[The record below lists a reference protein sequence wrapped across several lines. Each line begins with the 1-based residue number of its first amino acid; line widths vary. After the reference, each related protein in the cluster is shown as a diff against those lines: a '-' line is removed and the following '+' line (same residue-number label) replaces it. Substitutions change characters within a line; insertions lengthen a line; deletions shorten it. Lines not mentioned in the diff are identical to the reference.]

1 LAKSRSYVK
10 VIFSGFLF
18 SEYFIKEINYTVI
31 VSRVELRGYDRPDML
46 LECREDCIPAGRPR
60 EMENHGE
67 MDLGPCYE
75 NVYSTFHA
83 QF

>member
-1 LAKSRSYVK
+1 M
-10 VIFSGFLF
+10 
-18 SEYFIKEINYTVI
+18 
-31 VSRVELRGYDRPDML
+31 ELRGYDRPDML